1 MKGSIPIGTI
11 QEICCQKKNRE
22 RANWKKPRKRFF
34 KLLEAVKAIEGK
46 TK

>member
-1 MKGSIPIGTI
+1 MELSRRYAA
-11 QEICCQKKNRE
+11 KKKRE